1 MRILVL
7 IKQVP
12 ALGAIAFV
20 PQLNRIAR
28 EGVAA
33 LTNPLDREALAT
45 AVALAGPEDEIV
57 AVTMGPPAARAVLEE
72 AVAQGA
78 DRAVHLCDMFFA
90 GADTLATA
98 RAFAQL
104 VARERA
110 DLVIGGRTSLDGAT
124 AQVLPQ
130 LAELAG
136 LAVAT
141 EADTVRIVDGA
152 AEIGR
157 LERGERVVR
166 RAPLPA
172 AVSVRSAPA
181 CTATRR
187 AGTGPIEELDAAA
200 LGGDPAGYG
209 IRGSATY
216 VQAVEPRTRPEPA
229 PEVHDPAEAAQQLVV
244 VAEAPRPTVVARP
257 VPAAGAPEIW
267 VVVEKA
273 GPEIAA
279 VSREALAVAGDVA
292 ASLGAAVVALVF
304 GDASPREVD
313 LLGGAG
319 ADVVRSLCAP
329 DLAPDDAAC
338 LAAAL
343 CRALESETPLAVLG
357 QWTLAQRDWLA
368 RAAARRAL
376 GMTGDVTGLTVAPRP
391 GDGAVQDVVWL
402 KPTWSGAAL
411 ARVVARTVP
420 AFGTLRPGSTTGS
433 VTPRRVPSLERREL
447 GPLETPA
454 VSSPAANGSTS
465 GGPASGGPASGNS
478 ASGDNAVGRLPTQL
492 PAATE
497 VEGAGVVVL
506 AGAGLAAADLAA
518 GHALA
523 AALGGVLARSPGAPG
538 DALPVVA
545 PTTHALSPRLAVVL
559 APGGADELV
568 PLGLAGTLAVVG
580 DAPAPVDLVLRC
592 TPGALAAAV
601 TAQARA

>member
-12 ALGAIAFV
+12 ALGAVEFV
-20 PQLNRIAR
+20 PQLNRIVR

-57 AVTMGPPAARAVLEE
+57 AVTMGPPPARAVLEE

-78 DRAVHLCDMFFA
+78 DRGVHLCDMFFA

-141 EADTVRIVDGA
+141 EADAVRIVDGA
-152 AEIGR
+152 VEIDRSEHGQ
-157 LERGERVVR
+157 RVVR

-181 CTATRR
+181 CTATRP
-187 AGTGPIEELDAAA
+187 AGTGPIQELDAAA

-216 VQAVEPRTRPEPA
+216 VQSVERRARPEPV
-229 PEVHDPAEAAQQLVV
+229 PEVDDPAEAAQRLIV
-244 VAEAPRPTVVARP
+244 VAEAPRPAVVERP
-257 VPAAGAPEIW
+257 APSAGAPEIW
-267 VVVEKA
+267 VVVERA
-273 GPEIAA
+273 GAAIAA
-279 VSREALAVAGDVA
+279 VSREALAVAGEVA
-292 ASLGAAVVALVF
+292 ASLGASIVALVF
-304 GDASPREVD
+304 GEASPREVE

-329 DLAPDDAAC
+329 DLVPDDTES

-343 CRALESETPLAVLG
+343 CRALEAETPLAVLG
-357 QWTLAQRDWLA
+357 QWTVAQRDWLA

-391 GDGAVQDVVWL
+391 GGGAVQDVVWL

-433 VTPRRVPSLERREL
+433 VAPGRVASLERREL
-447 GPLETPA
+447 GPLESPTP
-454 VSSPAANGSTS
+454 SSPTDNGSTFD
-465 GGPASGGPASGNS
+465 GPAFAYATPQ
-478 ASGDNAVGRLPTQL
+478 LPEQP
-492 PAATE
+492 PAATD

-559 APGGADELV
+559 APGGAEELV

-580 DAPAPVDLVLRC
+580 DPPAPVDLVLRC

-601 TAQARA
+601 ASRAPA